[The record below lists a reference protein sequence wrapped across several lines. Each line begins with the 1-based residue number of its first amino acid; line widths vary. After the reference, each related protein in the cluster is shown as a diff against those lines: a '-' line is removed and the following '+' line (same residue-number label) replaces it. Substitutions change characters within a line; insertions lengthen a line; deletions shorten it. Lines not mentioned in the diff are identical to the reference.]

1 LRTVSEKSI
10 EQTAGISSVV
20 LCLLFGDES
29 ATDFPVED
37 IVQYPL
43 PSYVV
48 APASVAFSPDHKLV
62 SYLYS
67 PDNTL
72 NRKVFLRL
80 ILSLVNATCSSI
92 LLAAV
97 VVSMKGT
104 FPLLRNCGERE
115 IAGEGF
121 WCDELRVGQGSSWF
135 TLDGSSDA
143 AG

>member
-1 LRTVSEKSI
+1 MPSTNS
-10 EQTAGISSVV
+10 QAH
-20 LCLLFGDES
+20 GDEY

-43 PSYVV
+43 SGYV

-62 SYLYS
+62 
-67 PDNTL
+67 
-72 NRKVFLRL
+72 
-80 ILSLVNATCSSI
+80 ATCSSI
-92 LLAAV
+92 LLAV

-115 IAGEGF
+115 IAREGF
-121 WCDELRVGQGSSWF
+121 WCDELRVGQGSSWY
-135 TLDGSSDA
+135 TLDGSSDP

>member
-1 LRTVSEKSI
+1 MPSTNS
-10 EQTAGISSVV
+10 QAH
-20 LCLLFGDES
+20 GDES

-43 PSYVV
+43 PGYV
-48 APASVAFSPDHKLV
+48 APAPVAFSPDHKLV
-62 SYLYS
+62 SYSYS
-67 PDNTL
+67 TDNTL
-72 NRKVFLRL
+72 NRKVFAFDP
-80 ILSLVNATCSSI
+80 VTYATFSSI
-92 LLAAV
+92 LLAV

-121 WCDELRVGQGSSWF
+121 WCDELRVGQGSSWY
-135 TLDGSSDA
+135 TLDGSSDP